1 MFCSECWADSEPSVS
16 NIIHVEGL
24 LSREVSVL
32 AAEEKKETEGE
43 VVS

>member
-16 NIIHVEGL
+16 IHVEGL

-43 VVS
+43 MVS